1 MVLPM
6 NSNQYHSLKIELQK
20 ISAEIPLTWGAVQN
34 DATDRLVNLFSI
46 QSYTDLCHKIQGLP
60 DSTQHYFQHRWFLW
74 QCARCDE
81 HIFATNG
88 NVKPNPNPRDQT
100 YDIEFNGNPALRF
113 DIKST
118 KVPQKFRGV
127 MSTVFRHP
135 EQLVN
140 FFYTHQS
147 TGVRNCSQNRIF
159 IVHHSFIST
168 RNTLKLRCR
177 WDFKEKTFTEYAGR
191 ISEDAQFINCSNVKS
206 DIIFIIENRDGSLT
220 SRFVAV

>member
-6 NSNQYHSLKIELQK
+6 NSNQYHSLKIELKK
-20 ISAEIPLTWGAVQN
+20 ISTEIPLTWGAVQN

-46 QSYTDLCHKIQGLP
+46 QSYADLCHKIQDLP
-60 DSTQHYFQHRWFLW
+60 DTTQHYFQHRWFLW

-127 MSTVFRHP
+127 MSTVFRNP
-135 EQLVN
+135 ELLVDYY
-140 FFYTHQS
+140 YTLQS
-147 TGVRNCSQNRIF
+147 TGVRRCMQNRIF
-159 IVHHSFIST
+159 IVHHSFVST
-168 RNTLKLRCR
+168 RNTLKLRCE
-177 WDFKEKTFTEYAGR
+177 WDFKEKTYTEYAER
-191 ISEDAQFINCSNVKS
+191 ITEEGKFIKHSNVKS
-206 DIIFIIENRDGSLT
+206 DIIFIIENRDGTLT
-220 SRFVAV
+220 RRFVAV